1 MPCSHVTRF
10 WHLVP
15 QQPVQA
21 ATYLSPLQLQE
32 HCFHGTDFST
42 TLGSCIVLPYRGKL
56 RRGKF
61 SSGKIFVGENYSSP
75 GKYFVT
81 FSPRKFSPVVFESNH
96 FLTFFNASNIIN
108 QSVITTDTFLVLLV
122 IESSNVSF
130 FIFLINLTFII
141 HI

>member
-1 MPCSHVTRF
+1 MLPCYTILAFS
-10 WHLVP
+10 
-15 QQPVQA
+15 
-21 ATYLSPLQLQE
+21 
-32 HCFHGTDFST
+32 ST
-42 TLGSCIVLPYRGKL
+42 TTCTSSYVLKPIAFARTLLPRHRFFDDTRQLHRITLSGKT
-56 RRGKF
+56 
-61 SSGKIFVGENYSSP
+61 SSGKIFVGEKYSSL

-122 IESSNVSF
+122 IGSSNVSF

-141 HI
+141 CI

>member
-21 ATYLSPLQLQE
+21 ATYLSPLQLQK

-61 SSGKIFVGENYSSP
+61 SSGKIFVRENYSSP

-96 FLTFFNASNIIN
+96 FLTFCNASNIIN

>member
-1 MPCSHVTRF
+1 MFPCYTILAFS
-10 WHLVP
+10 
-15 QQPVQA
+15 
-21 ATYLSPLQLQE
+21 
-32 HCFHGTDFST
+32 ST
-42 TLGSCIVLPYRGKL
+42 TTCTSSYVLKPIVVARTLFPRHRFFDDTRQLHRITLSGKT
-56 RRGKF
+56 
-61 SSGKIFVGENYSSP
+61 SSGKIFVRENFRRRNYSSP

-122 IESSNVSF
+122 IGSSNVSF

-141 HI
+141 RI